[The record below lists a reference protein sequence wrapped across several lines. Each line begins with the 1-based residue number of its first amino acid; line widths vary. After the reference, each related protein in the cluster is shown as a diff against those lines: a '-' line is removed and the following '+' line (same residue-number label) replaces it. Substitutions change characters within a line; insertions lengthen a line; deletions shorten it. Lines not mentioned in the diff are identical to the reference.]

1 MDSVNPIDALRAKVE
16 ETKEAFDRAASAAF
30 LHDDPAKDQLVAM
43 GLAVEA
49 IFEICEASDRSQRT
63 ATATLAAQLSDIAR
77 DASQKLVERTGPQ
90 VANVI
95 ERATKFQLQTVRRRT
110 VFSGIAGIL
119 IGAALVAGVSYIA
132 GFASG
137 QAHGELVGNTI
148 AAAMAAGPEA
158 AAAWAGLMKDNDPV
172 RALAICKQAVSTDAH
187 GRRYCAMPV
196 WLDPLTVP
204 DGK

>member
-63 ATATLAAQLSDIAR
+63 ATATLAAQLSDIAG

-110 VFSGIAGIL
+110 LFSGIAGIL
-119 IGAALVAGVSYIA
+119 VAAALVAGVSYIA

-137 QAHGELVGNTI
+137 QAHGEVVGNTI
-148 AAAMAAGPEA
+148 SAAMAAGPNA
-158 AAAWAGLMKDNDPV
+158 AAAWVGLMKDNDPV
-172 RALAICKQAVSTDAH
+172 RALSVCKQSVSTDAH

-196 WLDPLTVP
+196 WLDPPSVP
-204 DGK
+204 DGR